1 MVKHHT
7 NLCMRIGIDL
17 DGVIFDSE
25 KLYRIYSELYDIQ
38 DLKKNSIRNNREI
51 KFQDRYSWSEEE
63 TDGFVKKY
71 HRKITETANF
81 MPGAKEIIPLLKEEG
96 NTLIIITARGK
107 VNKDLVPIT
116 MQRLKENNLDI
127 FEKYYWGTENK
138 EEICKQEKID
148 LMIDD
153 SNINCEKL
161 ARDHIHTI
169 YLKDAPSLDIEEN
182 EYLKVLYNWGE
193 IYRYIEQLKQNI

>member
-1 MVKHHT
+1 
-7 NLCMRIGIDL
+7 MRIGIDL

-38 DLKKNSIRNNREI
+38 DLKRNSLIDNKQL
-51 KFQDRYSWSEEE
+51 KFEQRYSWNQDE
-63 TDGFVKKY
+63 TNAFVKKY

>member
-81 MPGAKEIIPLLKEEG
+81 MPGAKDIIPLLKEEG
-96 NTLIIITARGK
+96 HTLIVITARGK
-107 VNKDLVPIT
+107 LNKDLIPIT
-116 MQRLKENNLDI
+116 IQRLKDNDLDI

-153 SNINCEKL
+153 SNKNCKKL

-169 YLKDAPSLDIEEN
+169 YLKDAPSFDLEEN

-193 IYRYIEQLKQNI
+193 IYRYIKQLEEN

>member
-1 MVKHHT
+1 
-7 NLCMRIGIDL
+7 MRIGIDL

-38 DLKKNSIRNNREI
+38 DLKKNSLINNKEI
-51 KFQDRYSWSEEE
+51 KFQDRYSWNKEE

-71 HRKITETANF
+71 HRRIIEVSNF
-81 MPGAKEIIPLLKEEG
+81 MPGAKDIISLLKKEG
-96 NTLIIITARGK
+96 HTLIVITARGK
-107 VNKDLVPIT
+107 LNKDLIPIT
-116 MQRLKENNLDI
+116 IQRLKDNDLDI

-153 SNINCEKL
+153 SNKNCEKL
-161 ARDHIHTI
+161 AKDHIHTI
-169 YLKDAPSLDIEEN
+169 YLKDAPSFDVEEN

-193 IYRYIEQLKQNI
+193 IYRYIKQLEEN

>member
-1 MVKHHT
+1 
-7 NLCMRIGIDL
+7 MRIGIDL

-38 DLKKNSIRNNREI
+38 DLKRNSLIDNKQV
-51 KFQDRYSWSEEE
+51 KFEKRYSWNQDE
-63 TDGFVKKY
+63 TNGFVKKY
-71 HRKITETANF
+71 HRKITEVSNF
-81 MPGAKEIIPLLKEEG
+81 MPGAKDIIPLLKEEG
-96 NTLIIITARGK
+96 HTLIVITARGK
-107 VNKDLVPIT
+107 LNKDLIPIT
-116 MQRLKENNLDI
+116 IQRLKDNDLDI

-169 YLKDAPSLDIEEN
+169 YLKDAPSFDIEEN

>member
-71 HRKITETANF
+71 HRKITEVSNF
-81 MPGAKEIIPLLKEEG
+81 MPGAKDIIPLLKEEG
-96 NTLIIITARGK
+96 HTLIVITARGK
-107 VNKDLVPIT
+107 LNKDLIPIT
-116 MQRLKENNLDI
+116 IQRLKENNLDI

-153 SNINCEKL
+153 SNNNCKKL

-169 YLKDAPSLDIEEN
+169 YLKDAPSFDLEEN

-193 IYRYIEQLKQNI
+193 IYRYIKQLEEN

>member
-1 MVKHHT
+1 
-7 NLCMRIGIDL
+7 MRIGIDL

-38 DLKKNSIRNNREI
+38 DLKRNSLIDNKQV
-51 KFQDRYSWSEEE
+51 KFEKRYSWNQDE
-63 TDGFVKKY
+63 TNGFVKKY

-138 EEICKQEKID
+138 EEICKKEKID

>member
-1 MVKHHT
+1 
-7 NLCMRIGIDL
+7 MRIGIDL
-17 DGVIFDSE
+17 DGVIFYSE

-38 DLKKNSIRNNREI
+38 DLKRNSLIDNKQV
-51 KFQDRYSWSEEE
+51 KFEKRYSWNQDE
-63 TDGFVKKY
+63 TNGFVKKY

-169 YLKDAPSLDIEEN
+169 YLKDAPSFDIEEN

>member
-1 MVKHHT
+1 
-7 NLCMRIGIDL
+7 MRIGIDL

-38 DLKKNSIRNNREI
+38 DLKRNSLIDNKQV
-51 KFQDRYSWSEEE
+51 KFEKRYSWNQDE
-63 TDGFVKKY
+63 TNGFVKKY

-169 YLKDAPSLDIEEN
+169 YLKDAPSFDIEEN
-182 EYLKVLYNWGE
+182 E
-193 IYRYIEQLKQNI
+193 

>member
-1 MVKHHT
+1 
-7 NLCMRIGIDL
+7 MRIGIDL

-38 DLKKNSIRNNREI
+38 DLKRNSLIDNKQV
-51 KFQDRYSWSEEE
+51 KFEKRYSWNQDE
-63 TDGFVKKY
+63 TNGFVKKY

-127 FEKYYWGTENK
+127 FEKYSWGTENK

>member
-71 HRKITETANF
+71 HRKITEVSNF
-81 MPGAKEIIPLLKEEG
+81 MPGAKDIIPLLKEEG
-96 NTLIIITARGK
+96 HTLIVITARGK
-107 VNKDLVPIT
+107 LNKDLIPVTI
-116 MQRLKENNLDI
+116 QRLKDNDLDI

-153 SNINCEKL
+153 SNKNCKKL

-169 YLKDAPSLDIEEN
+169 YLKDAPSFDLEEN

-193 IYRYIEQLKQNI
+193 IYRYIKQLEEN

>member
-1 MVKHHT
+1 
-7 NLCMRIGIDL
+7 MRIGIDL

-38 DLKKNSIRNNREI
+38 DLKRNSLIDNKQV
-51 KFQDRYSWSEEE
+51 KFEKRYSWNQDE
-63 TDGFVKKY
+63 TNGFVKKY

-116 MQRLKENNLDI
+116 MQRLKKNNLDI

-169 YLKDAPSLDIEEN
+169 YLKDAPSLDIKEN

>member
-71 HRKITETANF
+71 HRKITEVSNF
-81 MPGAKEIIPLLKEEG
+81 MPGAKDIIPLLKEEG
-96 NTLIIITARGK
+96 HTLIVITARGK
-107 VNKDLVPIT
+107 LNKDLIPVTI
-116 MQRLKENNLDI
+116 QRLKDNDLDI

-153 SNINCEKL
+153 SNKNCEKL
-161 ARDHIHTI
+161 AKDHIHTI
-169 YLKDAPSLDIEEN
+169 YLKDAPSFDVEEN

-193 IYRYIEQLKQNI
+193 IYRYIKQLEEN